1 MSDTRVVED
10 DTSSVASS
18 SSSSSSSLSFEDEDA
33 LSDGDEPI
41 IAHEIKL
48 LEDGINHRRK
58 MLRRFLRGK
67 EGTTFA
73 KMLRDS
79 EDRVNAHLL
88 ENLRA
93 RIQSRS
99 KESKSSVTISRS
111 GASSQDLLRAI
122 KNVLMREFRFTLP
135 GCISLITHC
144 SLYLSIYGC
153 LSKLVDHVCHC
164 MIIHLT
170 GWHFKDNSF
179 DCTWH
184 ERMFH
189 IMCVLIGCCMARL
202 TGSIY
207 HWNEN
212 ELFQQQ
218 LKAEMKS
225 RSKSS
230 WDVQIV
236 HWFSGKGKRNSHWR
250 PRLKCVLDTLGFF
263 MIYIS
268 VDALLLH
275 DFARFALDSRALIL
289 DGMPSRQLKR
299 KVSTTPSLVDGHA
312 ALDQCTNL
320 EYDNESSTAVCL
332 NLFSMP
338 EDFTTDVIN
347 WLENKNR
354 CGWTE
359 KEAQGVEEDS
369 TNKVRAW
376 RQHDE
381 EWKQSINEQDEAYLM
396 SNVSYKAWYE
406 LVGDPSAN
414 LIDSNR
420 ENIFLVVLTLGGF
433 AVLLCLGS
441 PFILI

>member
-1 MSDTRVVED
+1 MSEKRVVED
-10 DTSSVASS
+10 DASSVASS
-18 SSSSSSSLSFEDEDA
+18 SSSSSSSLSSDDGDV
-33 LSDGDEPI
+33 LSDGDEPN
-41 IAHEIKL
+41 IAHEMKL
-48 LEDGINHRRK
+48 LEDGIKYRQK
-58 MLRRFLRGK
+58 ILRRILRGK

-73 KMLRDS
+73 KMLSDS

-88 ENLRA
+88 ENLR
-93 RIQSRS
+93 RHIQSPS
-99 KESKSSVTISRS
+99 KESKSSVITSRS

-122 KNVLMREFRFTLP
+122 KNSMMREFRFTLP

-153 LSKLVDHVCHC
+153 LSKLVEHVCAC
-164 MIIHLT
+164 IIIHLT
-170 GWHFKDNSF
+170 GWHIKENSF

-184 ERMFH
+184 ERFFH
-189 IMCVLIGCCMARL
+189 ATCVVIGCCMARM

-207 HWNEN
+207 AWNEN

-218 LKAEMKS
+218 LKAEMKT

-236 HWFSGKGKRNSHWR
+236 HWFSGKGKRNSQWR
-250 PRLKCVLDTLGFF
+250 PRLKSVLDTLGFF
-263 MIYIS
+263 LIYIS
-268 VDALLLH
+268 VDALLLN
-275 DFARFALDSRALIL
+275 DFARLVLDSRAVIL

-299 KVSTTPSLVDGHA
+299 EGSSIPSFVDEHGA
-312 ALDQCTNL
+312 IDQCTNL
-320 EYDNESSTAVCL
+320 EADNDSSTAVCL
-332 NLFSMP
+332 NSFSIP

-359 KEAQGVEEDS
+359 KEAQGGEEYS
-369 TNKVRAW
+369 TDKVRAW

-381 EWKQSINEQDEAYLM
+381 EWKQSINEQDEIYLM

-406 LVGDPSAN
+406 LVGDPSTY

-441 PFILI
+441 PFNLI